1 MPALPLF
8 PLGETLLPGRRL
20 PLQIFEERYVA
31 LLQHLIDSQGEQTGF
46 GVVAI
51 RHGYEVGDRAN
62 ELESIGCLAVLDRMA
77 EVADH
82 FYVVITHG
90 TRRFRVDAIDE
101 TAGTPWTTAQ
111 VTWLQDVPGD
121 VATTSRQAAALRAAV
136 VSHSRA
142 VGIDPPDPPVPPDDP
157 ADIAWWAAEALDL
170 DRDDR
175 QRLLELPEVTA
186 RLGLVLRL
194 ARRETELAS
203 RLGVAG
209 GTVSAPPNLN

>member
-20 PLQIFEERYVA
+20 PLQVFEERYVA
-31 LLQHLIDSQGEQTGF
+31 LLQHLIDSQGKQTGF

-77 EVADH
+77 EVADG
-82 FYVVITHG
+82 FYVVLTHG
-90 TRRFRVDAIDE
+90 TRRFRVDSIDAD
-101 TAGTPWTTAQ
+101 AGTPWATAQ
-111 VTWLQDVPGD
+111 VTWLHDVPGEP
-121 VATTSRQAAALRAAV
+121 VTTARQAAALRAAV
-136 VSHSRA
+136 TTHSRA
-142 VGIDPPDPPVPPDDP
+142 VGVEPLEPPDDD
-157 ADIAWWAAEALDL
+157 ADTAWWAAEALEL

-194 ARRETELAS
+194 ARRETELAA

-209 GTVSAPPNLN
+209 LTASAPPNLN

>member
-8 PLGETLLPGRRL
+8 PLGETLLPGRQL
-20 PLQIFEERYVA
+20 PLQVFEERYVA
-31 LLQHLIDSQGEQTGF
+31 LLQHLIDSQGKQTGF

-77 EVADH
+77 EVADG
-82 FYVVITHG
+82 FYVVLTHG
-90 TRRFRVDAIDE
+90 TRRFRVDAIDPA
-101 TAGTPWTTAQ
+101 AGTPWTTAQ
-111 VTWLQDVPGD
+111 VTWLHDVPGEPD
-121 VATTSRQAAALRAAV
+121 TTAKQAAALRAAV
-136 VSHSRA
+136 ATHNRA
-142 VGIDPPDPPVPPDDP
+142 IGVGTPDPPDDDV
-157 ADIAWWAAEALDL
+157 DTAWWAAEALEL

-194 ARRETELAS
+194 ARRETELAA

-209 GTVSAPPNLN
+209 LTASAPPNLN

>member
-20 PLQIFEERYVA
+20 PLQVFEERYVA
-31 LLQHLIDSQGEQTGF
+31 LLQHLIDSQGKQTGF

-77 EVADH
+77 EVADG
-82 FYVVITHG
+82 FYVVLTHG
-90 TRRFRVDAIDE
+90 TRRFRVDTIDE
-101 TAGTPWTTAQ
+101 NAGTLWTTAQ
-111 VTWLQDVPGD
+111 VTWLHD
-121 VATTSRQAAALRAAV
+121 VAGEPATIARQAAALRAAV
-136 VSHSRA
+136 ATHSQA
-142 VGIDPPDPPVPPDDP
+142 VGIEPDDPPDDD
-157 ADIAWWAAEALDL
+157 AETAWWAAETMELG
-170 DRDDR
+170 RDDR

-209 GTVSAPPNLN
+209 GTASAPPNLN

>member
-20 PLQIFEERYVA
+20 PLQVFEERYVA
-31 LLQHLIDSQGEQTGF
+31 LLQHLIDSQGKQTGF

-77 EVADH
+77 EVADG
-82 FYVVITHG
+82 FYVIMTHG
-90 TRRFRVDAIDE
+90 TRRFRVDAIDHN
-101 TAGTPWTTAQ
+101 AGTLWATAQ

-121 VATTSRQAAALRAAV
+121 PATTVRQAAALRSAV
-136 VSHSRA
+136 VTHSQA
-142 VGIDPPDPPVPPDDP
+142 VGFEPSDPPDDD
-157 ADIAWWAAEALDL
+157 AETAWWAAEAMDL

-175 QRLLELPEVTA
+175 QRLLELPEVNA

-194 ARRETELAS
+194 ARRETELAA

-209 GTVSAPPNLN
+209 LTASLPPNLN

>member
-111 VTWLQDVPGD
+111 VTWLHDVPGD
-121 VATTSRQAAALRAAV
+121 VATTTRQAAALRAAV
-136 VSHSRA
+136 AQPGGGHR
-142 VGIDPPDPPVPPDDP
+142 PTRP
-157 ADIAWWAAEALDL
+157 A
-170 DRDDR
+170 R
-175 QRLLELPEVTA
+175 P
-186 RLGLVLRL
+186 
-194 ARRETELAS
+194 ARRPRGHRLVGRRGAGS
-203 RLGVAG
+203 R
-209 GTVSAPPNLN
+209 P

>member
-8 PLGETLLPGRRL
+8 PLGETLLPGRLL
-20 PLQIFEERYVA
+20 PLQVFEERYVA
-31 LLQHLIDSQGEQTGF
+31 LLQHLIDSDGKQTGF

-77 EVADH
+77 EVADG
-82 FYVVITHG
+82 FYVVLTHG
-90 TRRFRVDAIDE
+90 TRRFRLDGLDE
-101 TAGTPWTTAQ
+101 DAGTPWVTGR

-121 VATTSRQAAALRAAV
+121 AAVTARQASALAAAV
-136 VSHSRA
+136 ASHRRT
-142 VGIDPPDPPVPPDDP
+142 VGLEPSEPPQDPTGT
-157 ADIAWWAAEALDL
+157 AWWAAEALDL

-186 RLGLVLRL
+186 RLGLLLRL
-194 ARRETELAS
+194 ARRESELAS

-209 GTVSAPPNLN
+209 GTASAPPSLN